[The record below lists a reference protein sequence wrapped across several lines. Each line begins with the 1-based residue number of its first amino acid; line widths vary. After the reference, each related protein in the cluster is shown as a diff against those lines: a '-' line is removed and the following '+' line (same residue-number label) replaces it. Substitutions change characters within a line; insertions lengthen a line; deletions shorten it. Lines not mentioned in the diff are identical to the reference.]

1 MLRLFSKFKPFDWV
15 LIALLTGVVIVQ
27 VYFDV
32 HLPDYSAELMRRL
45 TETNILTG
53 MRYSTADIWRTGG
66 RMALYAAGSLGASIV
81 GGFMA
86 AYLASKLGRQIRDDL
101 FSKVQAFGFEE
112 TGRFSTASLITRS
125 TNDIGQVQ
133 MVAMLLL
140 RVAISAPVTAIWA
153 ITRINQSSWEIT
165 LTTAIAI
172 GILILVLLVL
182 CIFALPKFRLIQKL
196 TDRLNAVTRQ
206 NLTGL
211 RVVKAYNA
219 DKFEQAKFGEVNKE
233 LNSANLFANS
243 IMGMMMPVLML
254 VINGVNLA
262 IFWIGAHLINTGS
275 LSFPDLIQFSGLVM
289 QVLMAFIM
297 ISMLLVMTPRA
308 QVSARR
314 ISEVLNTKE
323 KIKDPEAP
331 KQFDESKQGE
341 IEFDNVSFKYP
352 NAENNILENISF
364 RVGKGQTAAFIGSTG
379 SGKSTL
385 INLVPRFYDIS
396 DGSLKVGGVDIREVR
411 QEDLRAKIGYVPQ
424 KGVLFGGTIESNIG
438 YSGWKLLTGEKD
450 GSFELSDN
458 NKSLETIKK
467 AAHIAM
473 AEEFIDG
480 LKDGYQSKVSQGGKN
495 FSGGQKQRM
504 SIARAV
510 AAEPEIFIF
519 DDSFSA
525 LDYKTDR
532 EVRARLKKHLKGA
545 TCLIVAQRIGTI
557 MDADLIVVL
566 EEGKIVGKGTHK
578 ELLKSC
584 EAYKEIA
591 LSQLT
596 EEELK

>member
-1 MLRLFSKFKPFDWV
+1 MLRLFSKFKPLDWL
-15 LIALLTGVVIVQ
+15 LIAVLVGVIIVQ

-32 HLPDYSAELMRRL
+32 HLPDYSAQLIERL
-45 TETNILTG
+45 TETNPATG
-53 MRYSTADIWRTGG
+53 MPYTTAYIWRTGG
-66 RMALYAAGSLGASIV
+66 RMAIYAGGSLGASV
-81 GGFMA
+81 VAGLLA
-86 AYLASKLGRQIRDDL
+86 AYLAAKLGRQIRDDI
-101 FSKVQAFGFEE
+101 FAKVQSFGFEE
-112 TGRFSTASLITRS
+112 TGKFSTASLITRS

-133 MVAMLLL
+133 MVVMMLL
-140 RVAISAPVTAIWA
+140 RVAISAPITAIWA
-153 ITRINQSSWEIT
+153 IVRINQASIEIT
-165 LTTAIAI
+165 ITTAVAIIALMLLL
-172 GILILVLLVL
+172 LIVCLFV
-182 CIFALPKFRLIQKL
+182 LPKFRLIQKL

-206 NLTGL
+206 NLTGI

-219 DKFEQAKFGEVNKE
+219 DKFEEAKFGEINKQ
-233 LNSANLFANS
+233 LNSANLFANT
-243 IMGMMMPVLML
+243 IMGSLFPILML
-254 VINGVNLA
+254 TIQGVNLA
-262 IFWIGAHLINTGS
+262 IFWIGAYLINQGS
-275 LSFPDLIQFSGLVM
+275 LHFPDLMQFSGLVM
-289 QVLMAFIM
+289 QVLMSFIM
-297 ISMLLVMTPRA
+297 ISMLLVMVPRA
-308 QVSARR
+308 QISARR
-314 ISEVLNTKE
+314 ISEVLRTKT
-323 KIKDPEAP
+323 KITDPIEP
-331 KQFDESKQGE
+331 KEFDVSKAGE

-352 NAENNILENISF
+352 NAENNILEGISF
-364 RVGKGQTAAFIGSTG
+364 KVSRGQTAAFIGSTG

-396 DGSLKVGGVDIREVR
+396 DGSLKVSGVEVREAR

-438 YSGWKLLTGEKD
+438 YSGWKLMAGASD
-450 GSFELSDN
+450 GDYQLGAS
-458 NKSLETIKK
+458 IKPIEVIK
-467 AAHIAM
+467 QAAHIAM
-473 AEEFIDG
+473 AEEFIDD

-532 EVRARLKKHLKGA
+532 EVRARLKKHTKGA

-566 EEGKIVGKGTHK
+566 EEGKMVGKGTHK